1 MKTTA
6 AIVLI
11 AGLVVAG
18 GVLHERA
25 RRATSPPPPER
36 ADSSSVRRLLQPR
49 LPAPHLR
56 LAPPPAEPP
65 REDSEPT
72 HLLARLLNGGSLKLS
87 REQIEPYL
95 QDNRRSAGSL
105 LAGFRITAD
114 PTLLQE
120 VLERYP
126 NDPRANLVASLGA
139 LQSTESSPEE
149 RRQRLE
155 AFKQSAPDNALANCL
170 SAQDYFKAGQTDQ
183 AVQELNAASGQT
195 KFQDYSLEF
204 VQNVEEAFRAA
215 GYSEAQAKA
224 AAGLEWSQAQA
235 VQLRSLC
242 HNLADLASAY
252 RQAGDEASAQATL
265 RIGVILGRQIAEQP
279 PQQYLANN
287 MFGLSIEIAM
297 LAGMDAARPGFDSAG
312 PYDNGGHTVQDRLD
326 ELQQRAASQR
336 LLQRQAQDLLQG
348 LSEQEVISF
357 CDRMNTLGEVE
368 ALQWALNRRGNR

>member
-1 MKTTA
+1 
-6 AIVLI
+6 
-11 AGLVVAG
+11 
-18 GVLHERA
+18 
-25 RRATSPPPPER
+25 
-36 ADSSSVRRLLQPR
+36 
-49 LPAPHLR
+49 
-56 LAPPPAEPP
+56 
-65 REDSEPT
+65 
-72 HLLARLLNGGSLKLS
+72 
-87 REQIEPYL
+87 
-95 QDNRRSAGSL
+95 
-105 LAGFRITAD
+105 
-114 PTLLQE
+114 
-120 VLERYP
+120 
-126 NDPRANLVASLGA
+126 
-139 LQSTESSPEE
+139 
-149 RRQRLE
+149 LE
-155 AFKQSAPDNALANCL
+155 AFKQSAPDNALANYL

-204 VQNVEEAFRAA
+204 VQNVEEAFREA

-297 LAGMDAARPGFDSAG
+297 LAGMDAARPGFDPAG
-312 PYDNGGHTVQDRLD
+312 PYDNARHTVQDRLD
-326 ELQQRAASQR
+326 ELQQRAATQR

-357 CDRMNTLGEVE
+357 FDRTRTLGEVE